1 MRLIIV
7 MILSVIIIQL
17 IGFQMQLFSNLG
29 DDKIWYWYCL
39 CDSVSWTIISLTSLR
54 LTKQIKIIG
63 QNERFVR
70 RVKIGYLFCQ
80 MFFVL
85 TICPLVND
93 LAGEGCNFLKGNY
106 IYGGLVILYYALTIT
121 FYSVKIYQ
129 NGEYKK

>member
-1 MRLIIV
+1 

-29 DDKIWYWYCL
+29 DDSIWYWYCL
-39 CDSVSWTIISLTSLR
+39 CDSVSWTIISLASLR

-63 QNERFVR
+63 QNERFIR

-80 MFFVL
+80 MFSLL

-93 LAGEGCNFLKGNY
+93 LAGEGSEKLKGNY
-106 IYGGLVILYYALTIT
+106 IYGGLVVLYYVTIIT
-121 FYSVKIYQ
+121 FYSVKIVR